1 MKIEI
6 NVTAKEF
13 EMANFLLG
21 QAYVNAKESHKFKTH
36 YGISDKQLVL
46 AEKFRK
52 KMVKQFLK
60 EIKQR

>member
-13 EMANFLLG
+13 EMTNFLLS
-21 QAYVNAKESHKFKTH
+21 QAIESLKNNQRVRDHLKVT
-36 YGISDKQLVL
+36 DKQLILV
-46 AEKFRK
+46 EKFRK

-60 EIKQR
+60 ALK